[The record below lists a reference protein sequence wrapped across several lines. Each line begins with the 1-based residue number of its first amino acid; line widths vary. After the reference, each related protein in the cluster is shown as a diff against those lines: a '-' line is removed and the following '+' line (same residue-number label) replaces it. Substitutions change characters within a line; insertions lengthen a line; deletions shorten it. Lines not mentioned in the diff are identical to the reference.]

1 MTADAVCAGQGHE
14 APARGLTGAPGACSA
29 RADREGAG
37 SIRRVEAA
45 RRALAPSALAVASLA
60 LVAGCSATNPYTT
73 LEGYQPADTEVVN
86 LGPVQVASLAVFT
99 EAEGEPGALV
109 ARIVNSSP
117 DEMSVTITAE
127 APSSLDETFTVA
139 GQTTL
144 AVGPDEETTV
154 TIPSVSERPG
164 KTIPMTVTNGDT
176 TEEVTVP
183 VLTDNFPEYATLVPT
198 PTPPPTATPSTTAG
212 ASPSSAGGVT
222 PTGPGPVVTDEVEES
237 PSATSTPRTLS
248 PSGSATG

>member
-37 SIRRVEAA
+37 SIRGVEAA

-73 LEGYQPADTEVVN
+73 LEGYQPGDTEVVN

-109 ARIVNSSP
+109 ARIVNSAP
-117 DEMSVTITAE
+117 DEQSVTITSE
-127 APSSLDETFTVA
+127 APSSVDETFTVQ
-139 GQTTL
+139 GETTL
-144 AVGPDEETTV
+144 AVGPDEDTSTT
-154 TIPSVSERPG
+154 IASVAERPG
-164 KTIPMTVTNGDT
+164 ETITMTVTTGDRSS
-176 TEEVTVP
+176 EVTVP
-183 VLTDNFPEYATLVPT
+183 VLTGNFQEYATLVPT
-198 PTPPPTATPSTTAG
+198 ATPTPTAPSATPSD
-212 ASPSSAGGVT
+212 SPSSAGGVT
-222 PTGPGPVVTDEVEES
+222 PSEPGPVVTGDGAQS
-237 PSATSTPRTLS
+237 PTTGSTPRTLS